1 MDADLDAIAHGR
13 AYGISGERRDNLS
26 ECLEQPASDNGVDM
40 HKYNTLYIFKFNEHD
55 LTPEYYDIR
64 IAKVQSTKQSG
75 IIGGKIPFGLNINF
89 KK

>member
-1 MDADLDAIAHGR
+1 
-13 AYGISGERRDNLS
+13 
-26 ECLEQPASDNGVDM
+26 M

>member
-40 HKYNTLYIFKFNEHD
+40 HKYNTLYIAKLNMHV
-55 LTPEYYDIR
+55 LTH
-64 IAKVQSTKQSG
+64 KS
-75 IIGGKIPFGLNINF
+75 
-89 KK
+89 